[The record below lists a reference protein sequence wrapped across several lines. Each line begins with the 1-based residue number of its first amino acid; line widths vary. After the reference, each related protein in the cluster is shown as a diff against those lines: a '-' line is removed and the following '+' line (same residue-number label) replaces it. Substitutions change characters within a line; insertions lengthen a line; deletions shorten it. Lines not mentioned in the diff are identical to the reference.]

1 MAPRTPRTKQ
11 PQNAAH
17 AAALARR
24 EQGNRTLRTV
34 TRWLIGGSVAGA
46 LALTGLFAAQATT
59 STTSTTSTAGAA
71 SAPAPGASPAA
82 SAGAQAATPTT
93 PSRSATAA
101 ASASAAPQRR
111 AVTRSHAS

>member
-24 EQGNRTLRTV
+24 EQGNRTLRTA

-46 LALTGLFAAQATT
+46 LALTGLFASQATA
-59 STTSTTSTAGAA
+59 TTSTAGAA
-71 SAPAPGASPAA
+71 SAQAPGSSAA
-82 SAGAQAATPTT
+82 ATGSAGAQAATP
-93 PSRSATAA
+93 PAPNRSAAA
-101 ASASAAPQRR
+101 SASASAAPQRR
-111 AVTRSHAS
+111 AVTRSRAS